1 MTTPDPSNRWPHSD
15 PDAHTIEVSSEG
27 ASSSSASR
35 AGAGGVESVAPP
47 SVPTPHATTG
57 TVALKAGQRFTER
70 IGRYRILRLLGV
82 GGMGAVYL
90 AEQERPTRQVALK
103 IIRPGVTST
112 RLLARFEHET
122 QILGRLQ
129 HPGIAQIYEAGSADT
144 GDGVQPYFVMEYI
157 AGRPLMDFV
166 QAHQLGTRQRLELL
180 TKICDA
186 VHHAHMKGVI
196 HRDLKPGNIL
206 VTDDGQPKIL
216 DFGVARATDLDVQTA
231 TIQTDVG
238 QLVGTLPYMSPEQA
252 SGDVNELDTRSDVY
266 ALGVLGYEL
275 LAERL
280 PYDVSRKIVHEAVRI
295 IREQEPTPLSSVSRV
310 FKGDVETMIAKAL
323 DKERDRRYQS
333 ALEFAADIRRYLN
346 NEPIVARPASVGYRV
361 SKFVR
366 RNRLLVTGLVL
377 LILTLA
383 GGVIGSTI
391 GLLRALEAEEGLRVS
406 LDAETR
412 AKEQAIA
419 QRLEAERQTRIAQA
433 VVSFLNRDLLE
444 GVDPERTSNRDV
456 TMRELL
462 DVASER
468 VEAKFGSEPL
478 VAAAVR
484 SIIGRTYASLGRYD
498 QAQPHLAWA
507 LATQERELGER
518 HPATLATMND
528 LALALDNLGR
538 LDEAERLIRRNVEL
552 YTAEKGEEH
561 PDTLSALNNLAGVL
575 RSRGQ
580 EREAERIHRRVLEAR
595 RAALGE
601 ENLDTISSMNNLAV
615 VLNAQ
620 ERYEEAEQLL
630 RQSLEAARRLLG
642 EHHPRTLQSMNNLA
656 LLVQNLGRY
665 DEARTLFEEAVRLQ
679 SEVLPVDHPNTLMTR
694 SNLAALMWEQGRLE
708 EACALLEAVASRYE
722 ATLGSQNPDTLTAQ
736 INLAAIYND
745 LGRFELAEPLLRRTL
760 ASQMVALGP
769 KHVETLTTL
778 NNLAYLL
785 DSTDRDAESEKL
797 YRQVLTA
804 QREVLGDQN
813 SDTIITLNNLGKL
826 LLDQK
831 KPEEAL
837 ELLSEGRDAA
847 RRVFPRDHWMVGVM
861 EDGRSRALLALQRH
875 DEAEPGLL
883 EAHRILA
890 AALGPRHDRAR
901 RVADLLMRLYEHR
914 GDESNAAKWRAAAAG
929 E

>member
-1 MTTPDPSNRWPHSD
+1 MTTPDPFSRFPHSD
-15 PDAHTIEVSSEG
+15 PDARTIESPSD
-27 ASSSSASR
+27 R
-35 AGAGGVESVAPP
+35 AAPP
-47 SVPTPHATTG
+47 ETPAPPAANPHATTG
-57 TVALKAGQRFTER
+57 TVALRAGQRFTER
-70 IGRYRILRLLGV
+70 IGRYRILRLLGL

-90 AEQERPTRQVALK
+90 AEQDRPRRQVALK
-103 IIRPGVTST
+103 IIRPGVTSA
-112 RLLARFEHET
+112 RLLARFEYET
-122 QILGRLQ
+122 QILGLLQ

-144 GDGVQPYFVMEYI
+144 GDGVQPYFVMEYVS
-157 AGRPLMDFV
+157 GRPLMDYV
-166 QAHQLGTRQRLELL
+166 RAHQLGTRARLELL
-180 TKICDA
+180 SKICEA

-231 TIQTDVG
+231 TIQTDIG

-252 SGDVNELDTRSDVY
+252 SGDVHELDTRSDVY

-280 PYDVSRKIVHEAVRI
+280 PYDVSRRIVHEAVRI
-295 IREQEPTPLSSVSRV
+295 IREQEPTPLSSVNRV

-323 DKERDRRYQS
+323 DKDRSRRYQS
-333 ALEFAADIRRYLN
+333 ALDFAADIRRYLN

-366 RNRLLVTGLVL
+366 RNRLLVTGVAL

-383 GGVIGSTI
+383 GGVVGSTV

-412 AKEQAIA
+412 AKELAIA

-444 GVDPERTSNRDV
+444 GVDPERTSNRDI

-462 DVASER
+462 DLASER
-468 VEAKFGSEPL
+468 VDAKFGDEPL

-484 SIIGRTYASLGRYD
+484 SIIGRTYSSLGRFD
-498 QAQPHLAWA
+498 QAHPHLAWA
-507 LATQERELGER
+507 LNAQERELGER

-528 LALALDNLGR
+528 LALVLNNMGH
-538 LDEAERLIRRNVEL
+538 LDEAERLIRRNVDL
-552 YTAEKGEEH
+552 YVSEKGEEH

-575 RSRGQ
+575 RSRG
-580 EREAERIHRRVLEAR
+580 REAEAEGIHRRVLAAR
-595 RAALGE
+595 RNALGDLD
-601 ENLDTISSMNNLAV
+601 LDTISSMNNLAV
-615 VLNAQ
+615 VLTGQ
-620 ERYEEAEQLL
+620 ERFEEAEQLL
-630 RQSLEAARRLLG
+630 RDSLEAAQRLLG
-642 EHHPRTLQSMNNLA
+642 GHHPRVLQSMNNLA
-656 LLVQNLGRY
+656 LLMQNLGRF
-665 DEARTLFEEAVRLQ
+665 DEAQRLFEEAVRLQ
-679 SEVLPVDHPNTLMTR
+679 QEVLPTDHPDTLMTR

-745 LGRFELAEPLLRRTL
+745 LGRFDLAEPLLRRTL
-760 ASQMVALGP
+760 TSQMIALGP
-769 KHVETLTTL
+769 KHSETLTTL

-785 DSTDRDAESEKL
+785 DSTDRDEESEKL
-797 YRQVLTA
+797 YRQVLAA
-804 QREVLGDQN
+804 QRETLGDDS
-813 SDTIITLNNLGKL
+813 SDTIVTLNNLGKL
-826 LLDQK
+826 LLDVGM
-831 KPEEAL
+831 PEEAL
-837 ELLSEGRDAA
+837 QLLTEGCDAA
-847 RRVFPRDHWMVGVM
+847 RRTFPRDHWMIGVM

-890 AALGPRHDRAR
+890 AALGANHDRAK
-901 RVADLLMRLYEHR
+901 RVADLLSRLYEHR
-914 GDESNAAKWRAAAAG
+914 GDEASAATWRAARDG
-929 E
+929 SGTPDHQ